1 MFMKTEI
8 NFKKETLRD
17 VPLFSE
23 MDISH
28 LREISEISRIEQFKK
43 NQHIFLE
50 NDPYRGFYI
59 VLKGSVKV
67 YRISAEAKE
76 YILHLRKPPQP
87 FADVPLF
94 EEGGDYPANAQAL
107 EDSLLLFIPKNE
119 FTELIRKNPSIALKM
134 LAGFAKRMRN
144 MTNKMEEIS
153 TKEVSNRLARFIL
166 DEIAK
171 NKSIKLSEPFL
182 RLTIPK
188 ATVATYLGTITET
201 LSRTFKKFQDNN
213 IIVVDGKKI
222 FVKDLRK
229 LKQLAK

>member
-1 MFMKTEI
+1 M
-8 NFKKETLRD
+8 D
-17 VPLFSE
+17 V
-23 MDISH
+23 SH
-28 LREISEISRIEQFKK
+28 LREISEISRLEQYKK

-50 NDPYRGFYI
+50 NDNYRGFYI

-67 YRISAEAKE
+67 YRVSAEGKE

-94 EEGGDYPANAQAL
+94 EDGGNYPANAQAL
-107 EDSLLLFIPKNE
+107 DDCLLLFIPKQE
-119 FTELIRKNPSIALKM
+119 FTDLIGENPSIAFKM

-153 TKEVSNRLARFIL
+153 TKEVSSRLARFIL
-166 DEIAK
+166 EEIEK
-171 NKSIKLSEPFL
+171 NGSVKLEEPFL
-182 RLTIPK
+182 RLTISK

-201 LSRTFKKFQDNN
+201 LSRTFKKFHDED
-213 IIVVDGKKI
+213 IIVVNGKKI
-222 FVKDLRK
+222 FVKDLNK

>member
-1 MFMKTEI
+1 MKSGEA
-8 NFKKETLRD
+8 FRKDTLRD

-23 MDISH
+23 MNISH
-28 LREISEISRIEQFKK
+28 FREISEISRVEQYKK
-43 NQHIFLE
+43 HQHIFLE
-50 NDPYRGFYI
+50 NDTYRGFYI

-67 YRISAEAKE
+67 YRISSEAKE

-94 EEGGDYPANAQAL
+94 EEGGNYPANAQAL
-107 EDSLLLFIPKNE
+107 EDSVVLFIPKEE
-119 FTELIRKNPSIALKM
+119 FTELIRKNPSIAFKM

-166 DEIAK
+166 EEIEK
-171 NKSIKLSEPFL
+171 NGSVKLEEPFI
-182 RLTIPK
+182 RLTISK

-201 LSRTFKKFQDNN
+201 LSRAFKKFQDEK
-213 IIVVDGKKI
+213 IILVKGKKI
-222 FVKDLRK
+222 FVKDLKK
-229 LKQLAK
+229 LKQFAR

>member
-1 MFMKTEI
+1 MKTEEHL
-8 NFKKETLRD
+8 KKNTLRD

-23 MDISH
+23 MDVSH
-28 LREISEISRIEQFKK
+28 LREISEISRLEQYKK

-50 NDPYRGFYI
+50 NDNYRGFYI

-67 YRISAEAKE
+67 YRVSAEGKE

-94 EEGGDYPANAQAL
+94 EDGGNYPANAQAL
-107 EDSLLLFIPKNE
+107 DDCLLLFIPKQE
-119 FTELIRKNPSIALKM
+119 FTDLIGENPSIAFKM

-153 TKEVSNRLARFIL
+153 TKEVSSRLARFIL
-166 DEIAK
+166 EEIEK
-171 NKSIKLSEPFL
+171 NGSVKLEEPFL
-182 RLTIPK
+182 RLTISK

-201 LSRTFKKFQDNN
+201 LSRTFKKFHDED
-213 IIVVDGKKI
+213 IIVVNGKKI
-222 FVKDLRK
+222 FVKDLNK

>member
-1 MFMKTEI
+1 MKPGKDY
-8 NFKKETLRD
+8 KKVTLRD

-28 LREISEISRIEQFKK
+28 LREISEISRIEQVKK
-43 NQHIFLE
+43 NQHIFIE
-50 NDPYRGFYI
+50 NDYYRGFYI
-59 VLKGSVKV
+59 VLKGNIKI
-67 YRISAEAKE
+67 YRVSAEGKE

-94 EEGGDYPANAQAL
+94 EGGNYPANAQAL
-107 EDSLLLFIPKNE
+107 EDSILLFIPKEE

-166 DEIAK
+166 EEIEK
-171 NKSIKLSEPFL
+171 NGSIKLEEPFL
-182 RLTIPK
+182 RLTISK
-188 ATVATYLGTITET
+188 TTVATYLGTITET
-201 LSRTFKKFQDNN
+201 LSRTFKKFQNEN
-213 IIVVDGKKI
+213 IIVVNGKKI
-222 FVKDLRK
+222 FVKDLKK
-229 LKQLAK
+229 LKQFC

>member
-1 MFMKTEI
+1 M
-8 NFKKETLRD
+8 NNQDHLKKETLLD

-50 NDPYRGFYI
+50 NDSYRGFYI

-67 YRISAEAKE
+67 YRISCEAKE

-94 EEGGDYPANAQAL
+94 EEGGNYPANALAL
-107 EDSLLLFIPKNE
+107 EDSVLLFIPKEE
-119 FTELIRKNPSIALKM
+119 FTELIRNNPSIALKM
-134 LAGFAKRMRN
+134 LAGFARRMRD
-144 MTNKMEEIS
+144 MTDKMEEIS
-153 TKEVSNRLARFIL
+153 TKEVSNRVARFIL
-166 DEIAK
+166 KEIEK
-171 NKSIKLSEPFL
+171 NGSIKLKEPFL
-182 RLTIPK
+182 RLTISK
-188 ATVATYLGTITET
+188 ANVATYLGTITET
-201 LSRTFKKFQDNN
+201 LSRTFKKLHDENV
-213 IIVVDGKKI
+213 IMVTGKKI
-222 FVKDLRK
+222 FVKDLKK

>member
-1 MFMKTEI
+1 MTTEKHLKKT
-8 NFKKETLRD
+8 TLRD
-17 VPLFSE
+17 VHLFSE
-23 MDISH
+23 MDVSH
-28 LREISEISRIEQFKK
+28 LREISEISRLEQYKK

-50 NDPYRGFYI
+50 NDNYRGFYI

-67 YRISAEAKE
+67 YRVSAEGKE

-94 EEGGDYPANAQAL
+94 EEGGNYPANAQAL
-107 EDSLLLFIPKNE
+107 DDSLLLFIPKQE
-119 FTELIRKNPSIALKM
+119 FTELIRKNPSIAFKM
-134 LAGFAKRMRN
+134 LAGFAKRMRK

-166 DEIAK
+166 DEIEK
-171 NKSIKLSEPFL
+171 NNSIKLPEPFL
-182 RLTIPK
+182 RLTISK

-201 LSRTFKKFQDNN
+201 LSRTFKKFHDDK

-222 FVKDLRK
+222 FIKDLRK
-229 LKQLAK
+229 LRELAK

>member
-23 MDISH
+23 MAISH
-28 LREISEISRIEQFKK
+28 LREISEISRIEHFKK

>member
-1 MFMKTEI
+1 
-8 NFKKETLRD
+8 
-17 VPLFSE
+17 
-23 MDISH
+23 
-28 LREISEISRIEQFKK
+28 
-43 NQHIFLE
+43 
-50 NDPYRGFYI
+50 
-59 VLKGSVKV
+59 VKV

>member
-1 MFMKTEI
+1 M
-8 NFKKETLRD
+8 NYQDDFKKETLRD

-28 LREISEISRIEQFKK
+28 LREISKISRIEQFKK

-50 NDPYRGFYI
+50 NDTYRGFYI

-76 YILHLRKPPQP
+76 YILHLRRPPQP

-94 EEGGDYPANAQAL
+94 EEGGNYPANALAL
-107 EDSLLLFIPKNE
+107 EDSVLLFIPKEE
-119 FTELIRKNPSIALKM
+119 FTELIRKNPSIAFKM

-166 DEIAK
+166 EEIEK
-171 NKSIKLSEPFL
+171 NGSVKLKEPFL
-182 RLTIPK
+182 RLTISK
-188 ATVATYLGTITET
+188 ANVATYLGTITET
-201 LSRTFKKFQDNN
+201 LSRTFKKFQDEK
-213 IIVVDGKKI
+213 IIVVNGKKI
-222 FVKDLRK
+222 FIKNLKR

>member
-1 MFMKTEI
+1 MKSGEAI
-8 NFKKETLRD
+8 KKETLRD

-119 FTELIRKNPSIALKM
+119 FTELIRKNPS
-134 LAGFAKRMRN
+134 MR
-144 MTNKMEEIS
+144 
-153 TKEVSNRLARFIL
+153 
-166 DEIAK
+166 
-171 NKSIKLSEPFL
+171 
-182 RLTIPK
+182 
-188 ATVATYLGTITET
+188 
-201 LSRTFKKFQDNN
+201 
-213 IIVVDGKKI
+213 
-222 FVKDLRK
+222 
-229 LKQLAK
+229 

>member
-1 MFMKTEI
+1 MNPDKDL
-8 NFKKETLRD
+8 KKITLRD

-28 LREISEISRIEQFKK
+28 LREISEISRLEQYKK

-50 NDPYRGFYI
+50 NDNYRGFYI

-94 EEGGDYPANAQAL
+94 EEGGNYPANAQAL
-107 EDSLLLFIPKNE
+107 DDSLLLFIPKQE
-119 FTELIRKNPSIALKM
+119 FTELIRKNPSIAFKM

-166 DEIAK
+166 DEIEK
-171 NKSIKLSEPFL
+171 NNSIKLPEPFL
-182 RLTIPK
+182 RLTISK

-201 LSRTFKKFQDNN
+201 LSRTFKKFQDEK

-222 FVKDLRK
+222 FVKDLKK
-229 LKQLAK
+229 LKQFCK